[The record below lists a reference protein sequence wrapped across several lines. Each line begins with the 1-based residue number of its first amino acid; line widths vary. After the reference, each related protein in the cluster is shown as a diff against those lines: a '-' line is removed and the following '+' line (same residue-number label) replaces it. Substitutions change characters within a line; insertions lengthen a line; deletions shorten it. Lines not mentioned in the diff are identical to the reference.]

1 MLPNDDS
8 VGMYIIKCREPDVIQ
23 RTVLEMDVH
32 RNRRM
37 QALHQMVAPDGD
49 NQEILERMIMV

>member
-1 MLPNDDS
+1 MFPNDDS
-8 VGMYIIKCREPDVIQ
+8 VGMYIIKCREPADST

-32 RNRRM
+32 VNRRM
-37 QALHQMVAPDGD
+37 QALHQMDAPDGD